1 MNNNNSCLKEL
12 LDNKA
17 EKYDKLSFINTDP
30 IQIPKQYTKKEDIE
44 ISGFL
49 TSVIAWG
56 RRDMIIKSATRLME
70 MMGNQ
75 PYQFITNAQENDLK
89 QFQSFKYRTFSSED
103 CITYL
108 RALKNIYNFH
118 GGLEAVFTKGYQKDH
133 TIFSAIQ
140 YFRSLFFEI
149 QHQHRCE
156 KHISDVTKGSAAKR
170 INMFLRW
177 MIRQDK
183 NGVDFGIWENIPQS
197 SLLIPLDVHS
207 ARQSRRL
214 GILMRKQNDWKAV
227 VELTNNLRKF
237 DPNDPIKYDFALFGM
252 GVFNDVEK

>member
-1 MNNNNSCLKEL
+1 MNKENTSLKEL
-12 LDNKA
+12 LDGKA
-17 EKYDKLSFINTDP
+17 EKYDRLSFITTDP

-44 ISGFL
+44 IAGFL

-56 RRDMIIKSATRLME
+56 RRDMIIRSANHLMK

-75 PYQFITNAQENDLK
+75 PYEFIINAQEKDLQ
-89 QFQSFKYRTFSSED
+89 QFQTFKYRTFSSDD

-108 RALKNIYNFH
+108 RALKNIYNIH
-118 GGLEAVFTKGYQKDH
+118 GGLETVFTEGYHKEE

-149 QHQHRCE
+149 THEHRCE
-156 KHISDVTKGSAAKR
+156 KHISDVTRGSAAKR

-177 MIRQDK
+177 MIREDK
-183 NGVDFGIWENIPQS
+183 NGVDFGIWKDIPKS

-214 GILMRKQNDWKAV
+214 GLLTRKQNDWKAV
-227 VELTNNLRKF
+227 VELTDNLKKF
-237 DPNDPIKYDFALFGM
+237 DPYDPVKYDFALFGM